1 MQYSNSPMNGFV
13 IYVIMYCICKYYI
26 TTCKAEAFFRIHNN
40 PIKSRA
46 GLQEPLTHKSVVVMT
61 QLYVPTYLLLGNL
74 SRDMNLLY
82 IDTATF
88 DGQLHQA

>member
-1 MQYSNSPMNGFV
+1 M
-13 IYVIMYCICKYYI
+13 YYI

-61 QLYVPTYLLLGNL
+61 QLYVPTHLLLGNL

-88 DGQLHQA
+88 DGQLGTSSINLIFPKCSVVNCTA